1 MQPVQQIDAFHSYDL
16 IGLLGYLAKAV
27 YTSSTSADWSTMW
40 RDFWA
45 VLPDYV
51 VSVMFNI
58 FTVSLFLTILLLI
71 FIVWVSRNLMATS
84 HKLHASV
91 VLSDQET
98 AVEKTS
104 SKILKATPIIN
115 ERWQNVLLHLK
126 SENPNDWKLAIL
138 EADVMLGD
146 MMEKQGYMQDSIGEK
161 LKAVEQSDFTSIEA
175 AWEAH
180 KIRNAIAHQGAEFMI
195 NKREVE
201 RVIGLYEAV
210 FREFN
215 WI

>member
-16 IGLLGYLAKAV
+16 VSALLAIAKAIYNV
-27 YTSSTSADWSTMW
+27 ATGTDFASLW

-45 VLPDYV
+45 VLPDYA
-51 VSVMFNI
+51 VSLMLRI
-58 FTVSLFLTILLLI
+58 FMVSLFLTIVLI
-71 FIVWVSRNLMATS
+71 IFLVWVSRRLMETN

-91 VLSDQET
+91 SSEKE
-98 AVEKTS
+98 EKT
-104 SKILKATPIIN
+104 KKTTEVEEPIVN
-115 ERWQNVLLHLK
+115 ERWQNVLEHIK
-126 SENPNDWKLAIL
+126 SENPSDWKLAIL
-138 EADVMLGD
+138 ESDIMLGD
-146 MMEKQGYMQDSIGEK
+146 MMEKMGYTQDSIGEK
-161 LKAVEQSDFTSIEA
+161 LKAVEQSDFTTIEY

-195 NKREVE
+195 NRREVE

-210 FREFN
+210 FKEFG

>member
-1 MQPVQQIDAFHSYDL
+1 MESVQQIDAFHSYDL
-16 IGLLGYLAKAV
+16 PGALLAILKALYNV
-27 YTSSTSADWSTMW
+27 ATGTDFASLW

-45 VLPDYV
+45 VLPDYA
-51 VSVMFNI
+51 
-58 FTVSLFLTILLLI
+58 VSLMLNMFMISLFITVVLIIFL
-71 FIVWVSRNLMATS
+71 VWVSRRLMETS

-91 VLSDQET
+91 SP
-98 AVEKTS
+98 EKE
-104 SKILKATPIIN
+104 KKVQKNDIAEKPIVN
-115 ERWQNVLLHLK
+115 ERWQNVLAHIN

-138 EADVMLGD
+138 ESDIMLGD
-146 MMEKQGYMQDSIGEK
+146 MMEKIGYMQNSIGEK
-161 LKAVEQSDFTSIEA
+161 LKAVEQSDFTTVEY

-180 KIRNAIAHQGAEFMI
+180 KIRNAIAHQGSEFMI

-210 FREFN
+210 FREFG